1 MCRDPKMPEFDWN
14 HLRSFMA
21 VVRTGRL
28 TVAAAQLGIDH
39 STLSRRITALEIAL
53 KVRLFDRLP
62 GGYVLTEAGQGLVG
76 EAEKIETVALRISSE
91 LEDAKTAMIG
101 PVRFATPEGFG
112 TYFVVHHLHALS
124 VQHPG
129 LTLELIADPS
139 VVSLTKRQADVAVT
153 MERPMDGPLRAQKLT
168 DYEYGLYGTAELLS
182 GQDDAAFDLDAFKL
196 IGHIPDQLPT
206 TAHDYLSKIASTRE
220 ADLKISNIVTQMTAT
235 LGGYGL
241 CVLPCFMAAQHA
253 NLLRVLADRVCFT
266 RSYWLVTHVDVRAPA
281 RAKAIVDYLLKL
293 VSEKRGL
300 FLPSVNPSG
309 ADGRRVFPR

>member
-1 MCRDPKMPEFDWN
+1 MCRNPKMSEFDWN
-14 HLRSFMA
+14 DLQSFLA

-39 STLSRRITALEIAL
+39 STLSRRITALGTAL

-62 GGYVLTEAGQGLVG
+62 SGYVLTEAGQGLVG
-76 EAEKIETVALRISSE
+76 EADKIEIVALRISSD
-91 LEDAKTAMIG
+91 LEDAKTAMTG

-112 TYFVVHHLHALS
+112 TYFVAHHLYALS
-124 VQHPG
+124 VQHPS

-153 MERPMDGPLRAQKLT
+153 MERPTDGPLRAQKLT

-182 GQDDAAFDLDAFKL
+182 GHDDAVDLDAFNL
-196 IGHIPDQLPT
+196 IGYIPDQLPT
-206 TAHDYLSKIASTRE
+206 TAHNYLSKITGARE

-241 CVLPCFMAAQHA
+241 CVLPCFKAAQHA
-253 NLLRVLADRVCFT
+253 NLQRVLANRVCFT

-281 RAKAIVDYLLKL
+281 RAKAIVDYSLKL
-293 VSEKRGL
+293 VSENRDL
-300 FLPSVNPSG
+300 FLPSVNPDG
-309 ADGRRVFPR
+309 AGGRRASPR